1 MSIDDQQQQQ
11 QAVADGTT
19 GVEAGD
25 GIVERLLNLPVAALL
40 ALATVIGLCC
50 AFLVV
55 CTCRLV
61 MQPNRGKGGPRYSRS
76 PTRSSVRASALLD
89 DDDDDESEEEEE
101 EEEEDDD
108 DEEDDE
114 EDDDYDHAEQTSSRR
129 ATTLPAIYKTAAG
142 ASAIDIPLA
151 GIFNMPEL
159 IAAVVHLG
167 STTVDA
173 DISAATIKIHYVMA
187 PGERPRKITRS
198 TSFTD
203 LCKASGLVV
212 TPNKHASVDSSASI
226 ESRAEAMD

>member
-76 PTRSSVRASALLD
+76 PTRSSVRASALL
-89 DDDDDESEEEEE
+89 
-101 EEEEDDD
+101 D

-226 ESRAEAMD
+226 ESRAEARNHMD